1 MRVTDLVE
9 STRVDCLAALASPLA
24 EVGSFL
30 ARQGASP
37 TEMLR
42 ECSARGAAPPPL
54 LELQRTFSG
63 EGGLACSAFARTLL
77 LHVSLPALDRI
88 STLPVPDSVKR
99 MLCEQLAYFAQTPVD
114 EPGPFLL
121 TQHPFVAMSRLA
133 LLERFPGGQH
143 DWEISGFSR
152 RWLASVGLRQL
163 PRLAWMLL
171 AEAGGNQPFFVQHMA
186 VANRRP
192 RFCTEREYLRFFYRM
207 AASIAK
213 QPSIRAIM
221 GCSWLHSLETHRIN
235 PHLAFFNRPHLEA
248 GGVYFDIGPAP
259 ESAGFLI
266 GSKDREALYGSGQFR
281 PTLGVVVCSRRQAMR
296 WMDTHPELGPDAA

>member
-1 MRVTDLVE
+1 MDWNE
-9 STRVDCLAALASPLA
+9 STRRSFLKQSGAAGAMALAASKAEGLGLPDAVAS
-24 EVGSFL
+24 
-30 ARQGASP
+30 
-37 TEMLR
+37 
-42 ECSARGAAPPPL
+42 SAPS
-54 LELQRTFSG
+54 LELQRIFSG
-63 EGGLACSAFARTLL
+63 ETGPACSAFARTLL
-77 LHVSLPALDRI
+77 LRVSLPALDRI
-88 STLPVPDSVKR
+88 PTLPVPDSVKR
-99 MLCEQLAYFAQTPVD
+99 MFCEQFAYFAQTPTE

-171 AEAGGNQPFFVQHMA
+171 AEAGGHQPFFVQHMA

-207 AASIAK
+207 AASVET

-248 GGVYFDIGPAP
+248 GGVYFEIGLA
-259 ESAGFLI
+259 AGTDERGEACLAALSIRRMRQSWI
-266 GSKDREALYGSGQFR
+266 GTRVRDGRF
-281 PTLGVVVCSRRQAMR
+281 
-296 WMDTHPELGPDAA
+296 